1 MSDYRLVPLADG
13 RRLEIAESGPPD
25 APVLLYIHGTPGGAY
40 QSASIAADAHERGL
54 RLVTMSRAGYA
65 ASDRR
70 PGRTVADVVEDAA
83 AVLDAVGAGRAF
95 VAGVSGGGPHA
106 LACAAL
112 LPERVRATLV
122 AAGVA
127 PYDADG
133 LDWLA
138 GMGEENVIEF
148 GAALDG
154 EDALRGYLVE
164 QVRTLRTITPDGLV
178 AQWETNLPPADRAC
192 LSSEVG
198 EEFVAG
204 VHHALSGT
212 IDGWV
217 DDDLAFTRPWG
228 FDLATIRRPVT
239 IWHGGV
245 DLMVPFAHGTWLAE
259 HVPGARSHFD
269 PVEGHLS
276 IRVAHLGEMLDDL
289 VSLGD

>member
-1 MSDYRLVPLADG
+1 
-13 RRLEIAESGPPD
+13 
-25 APVLLYIHGTPGGAY
+25 
-40 QSASIAADAHERGL
+40 
-54 RLVTMSRAGYA
+54 MSRAGYA

-83 AVLDAVGAGRAF
+83 AVHDAGGAGRAF

-217 DDDLAFTRPWG
+217 DDDLAFIRDWG
-228 FDLATIRRPVT
+228 FDAAAIDCPVL
-239 IWHGGV
+239 IVQGG
-245 DLMVPFAHGTWLAE
+245 DDRFVPPSHAHWLAE
-259 HVPGARSHFD
+259 RVPGAEVWLD
-269 PVEGHLS
+269 EDEGHLS
-276 IRVAHLGEMLDDL
+276 LNDHRVPEVHEWLLARF
-289 VSLGD
+289 